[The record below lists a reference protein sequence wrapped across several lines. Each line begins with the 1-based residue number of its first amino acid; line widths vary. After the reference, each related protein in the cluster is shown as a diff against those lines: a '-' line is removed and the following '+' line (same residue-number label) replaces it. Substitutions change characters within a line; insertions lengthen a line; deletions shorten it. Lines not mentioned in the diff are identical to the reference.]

1 MLVTLTITLS
11 FFSYFLYYSLA
22 NSSLRSF
29 PTRRSSDLHPQHLVL
44 APGEIMVD
52 LLERQHPPGDPH
64 ETDHVPRDAPGA
76 RGQDVLGPLL
86 ERLFPGEV
94 EQGRIGAGGG
104 DLQWCHGSILPLGG
118 HRRPSWCVQTGPAVP
133 NGIIAGPDGGRNG
146 DGRPAG
152 AGRPSPGRAG
162 SAAQAL
168 TGLDVEEVHV
178 ALLRTEVDR
187 LSLRRRTPAVDT
199 SDERLGDL
207 VRSG

>member
-1 MLVTLTITLS
+1 
-11 FFSYFLYYSLA
+11 
-22 NSSLRSF
+22 
-29 PTRRSSDLHPQHLVL
+29 
-44 APGEIMVD
+44 
-52 LLERQHPPGDPH
+52 
-64 ETDHVPRDAPGA
+64 
-76 RGQDVLGPLL
+76 
-86 ERLFPGEV
+86 
-94 EQGRIGAGGG
+94 
-104 DLQWCHGSILPLGG
+104 
-118 HRRPSWCVQTGPAVP
+118 RPSWCVQTGPAVP

-187 LSLRRRTPAVDT
+187 LYLRRRTPAVDA

-207 VRSG
+207 VSSSAAAMYVGVGTELLDQIDLDRDALFVRDELEVLGAHAQGHGGLVGVGQGLAIHGQHGAAELHALVGELLVHQVHGG

>member
-1 MLVTLTITLS
+1 
-11 FFSYFLYYSLA
+11 
-22 NSSLRSF
+22 
-29 PTRRSSDLHPQHLVL
+29 
-44 APGEIMVD
+44 
-52 LLERQHPPGDPH
+52 
-64 ETDHVPRDAPGA
+64 
-76 RGQDVLGPLL
+76 LGPLL

-94 EQGRIGAGGG
+94 EQGRMGAEGGG
-104 DLQWCHGSILPLGG
+104 LQWCHGSIFPLGG
-118 HRRPSWCVQTGPAVP
+118 HRRPSWAVQTVPAGP

-152 AGRPSPGRAG
+152 ARRPSPGRAG

-207 VRSG
+207 VRSGAAAMDVGVGTELLDQIDLDRDALFVRDELEVLGAHAQGHG

>member
-1 MLVTLTITLS
+1 
-11 FFSYFLYYSLA
+11 
-22 NSSLRSF
+22 
-29 PTRRSSDLHPQHLVL
+29 
-44 APGEIMVD
+44 
-52 LLERQHPPGDPH
+52 
-64 ETDHVPRDAPGA
+64 
-76 RGQDVLGPLL
+76 
-86 ERLFPGEV
+86 
-94 EQGRIGAGGG
+94 
-104 DLQWCHGSILPLGG
+104 
-118 HRRPSWCVQTGPAVP
+118 
-133 NGIIAGPDGGRNG
+133 G

-207 VRSG
+207 VRSGAAAMDVGVGTELLDQIDLDRDALLSGTSSRSSGRTPRVTEVSSVSDRVSRSTGSTAPPNCTPWSVSFSSTKFMAGEPMKPATKTLSGWSYMRRGVSIC